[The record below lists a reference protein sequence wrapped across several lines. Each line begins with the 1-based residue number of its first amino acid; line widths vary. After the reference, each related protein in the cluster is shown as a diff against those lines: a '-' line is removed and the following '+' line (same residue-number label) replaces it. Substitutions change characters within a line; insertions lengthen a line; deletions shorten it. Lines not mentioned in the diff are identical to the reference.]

1 MKRKS
6 LIAAIAFC
14 AALAQGSLLRA
25 ADGVTRTLESV
36 AGGDGCKVTLAWSFS
51 GKVESDLVIEEKFA
65 PGWSVDGSTVSFDDT
80 IVSFESFDAKW
91 ISGPVARFAVLGKAG
106 SISFIVRSESA
117 TSVSVK
123 GEWQMYMDGSLK
135 RGEVAGQNGLSNLYA
150 SPGNRLSEKAETSL
164 VELPVAIKSFRVLDA
179 SRIELTYGGL
189 PKTGTLVVQ
198 GCEGLGKTWMEVKR
212 AAVSTPDGTV
222 TLEPKDCRFYRMKL
236 LTEEK

>member
-1 MKRKS
+1 MNMRTM
-6 LIAAIAFC
+6 AF
-14 AALAQGSLLRA
+14 AVALTLAQSA
-25 ADGVTRTLESV
+25 VWADGVTRSLEPV
-36 AGGDGCKVTLAWSFS
+36 VGGDGCKVTLAWTFS
-51 GKVESDLVIEEKFA
+51 GKVDSDLVIEECFA

-80 IVSFESFDAKW
+80 IVTFDAKW
-91 ISGPVARFAVLGKAG
+91 ISGPVARFAVLGAAG
-106 SISFIVRSESA
+106 SISFIVRSQSAA

-123 GEWQMYMDGSLK
+123 GEWQMYMDGSLR
-135 RGEVAGQNGLSNLYA
+135 RGMVAGAEELSNLCA
-150 SPGNRLSEKAETSL
+150 SSGKQSSETAETSL
-164 VELPVAIKSFRVLDA
+164 VEVPVAIKSFRVLDA

-236 LTEEK
+236 LTEEE